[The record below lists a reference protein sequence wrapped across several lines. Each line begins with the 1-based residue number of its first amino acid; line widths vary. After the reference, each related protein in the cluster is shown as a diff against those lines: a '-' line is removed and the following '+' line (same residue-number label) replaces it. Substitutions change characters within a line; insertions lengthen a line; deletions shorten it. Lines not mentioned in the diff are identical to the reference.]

1 MRKFLALIAII
12 VLSAPSITF
21 AQSDTIVKANIKCT
35 LTKESLSVD
44 LEVPV
49 YNPIYMTLGGSR
61 FMAITSPGT
70 DKEYA
75 VWIGKETTETY
86 QNQEVR
92 ISKSGK
98 YFVLKANKNKDP
110 YCKYITEA
118 QFDEF
123 Q

>member
-1 MRKFLALIAII
+1 MKKFLSLIAII
-12 VLSAPSITF
+12 VLSATSITF

-49 YNPIYMTLGGSR
+49 YNPIYMTLGGSK
-61 FMAITSPGT
+61 FMAITSPRTG
-70 DKEYA
+70 KEYA
-75 VWIGKETTETY
+75 VWVGEETSETFE
-86 QNQEVR
+86 NQEVMV
-92 ISKSGK
+92 SKSGK
-98 YFVLKANKNKDP
+98 YFVLRPNKDGNP
-110 YCKYITEA
+110 YCKYITED